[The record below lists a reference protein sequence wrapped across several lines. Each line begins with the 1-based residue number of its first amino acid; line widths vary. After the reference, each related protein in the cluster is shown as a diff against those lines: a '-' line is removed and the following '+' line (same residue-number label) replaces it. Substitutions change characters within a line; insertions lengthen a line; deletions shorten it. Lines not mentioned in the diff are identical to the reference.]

1 MPAIERPELL
11 DLPTRIVSERIMLRP
26 YHAGDG
32 TAIFNAV
39 DLDRQDL
46 KRWVDWVD
54 DYPAVVDSERYARRM
69 HAKWL
74 ARESLVYGI
83 WALDESELYGGISVH
98 SFDWKVPMGEVGYF
112 LHKDARGR
120 GIATEALKLL
130 TGLGM
135 HAVGLNRMWAT
146 CDAANEGSWR
156 LLERVGYKREG
167 HLRSER
173 RTPQG
178 NLRDTFV
185 YAMLARE
192 WPAVPTAFA

>member
-1 MPAIERPELL
+1 MPAIEKPELL
-11 DLPTRIVSERIMLRP
+11 DLPAWMASERVKLRT
-26 YHAGDG
+26 YRAGDG
-32 TAIFNAV
+32 AAIFKAV

-54 DYPAVVDSERYARRM
+54 QYPAVEDSERYARRM

-83 WALDESELYGGISVH
+83 WAPDESELYGGISIH
-98 SFDWKVPMGEVGYF
+98 AFDWKVPMGEIGYF

-120 GIATEALKLL
+120 GIATDALRLL

-135 HAVGLNRMWAT
+135 QTVGLNRMWAT

-156 LLERVGYKREG
+156 LLERAGYKREG
-167 HLRSER
+167 HFRSER
-173 RTPQG
+173 RNPQG
-178 NLRDTFV
+178 NLRDTFA
-185 YAMLARE
+185 YGMLARE
-192 WPAVPTAFA
+192 WPTA